1 MTRASGD
8 NDTLIWSNMCQQG
21 QRALTCD
28 TMIGDNV
35 SVRSAVI
42 IKTTTINHVK
52 KERGIKF
59 YVTNEC
65 LELHSCYLWRED
77 CSDK

>member
-1 MTRASGD
+1 M
-8 NDTLIWSNMCQQG
+8 
-21 QRALTCD
+21 TCD
-28 TMIGDNV
+28 TMIRDNV

-52 KERGIKF
+52 KERGSKC
-59 YVTNEC
+59 YVTKEC

-77 CSDK
+77 FCDKCY